1 MFEHPFS
8 NPIFQDLS
16 SDTLLHVNDDGNNT
30 TGGEDGVV
38 ILIDLLHHHLSHL
51 SLVSLKASLAVFQFL
66 HVCQGSDVSPSWL
79 CRWMD
84 AAIVC
89 LWLCSS
95 AILHRCG
102 NYISLVVVGNW

>member
-16 SDTLLHVNDDGNNT
+16 SDTLLHVMMAIIT
-30 TGGEDGVV
+30 QQEDGVV

-66 HVCQGSDVSPSWL
+66 LHVCQGSDVSPSWL

-84 AAIVC
+84 AAIVY